1 MKKLLQYFILLLP
14 IFSVLTAKAQLG
26 NNCANAVNVCNNQLA
41 EQLDDGPGT
50 QECPTGGCGC
60 MLAGEKNTRWFRI
73 VIQTGGTLEF
83 TITPY
88 NGSADYDFSVWNQGV
103 GGSCPT
109 GASLGSPTRCNYA
122 APQSPT
128 GIRGTGNGNS
138 NGASGNLFSNNMTV
152 TAGQVIYILV
162 DNWDGTNVG
171 FRLDFLAAHQVL
183 VPELLQ
189 CSAAPV

>member
-1 MKKLLQYFILLLP
+1 MMDQAHRNALQVVVVVCWLVKKIPGGLGLLFKQEERWSLQLHPTMEVP
-14 IFSVLTAKAQLG
+14 I
-26 NNCANAVNVCNNQLA
+26 
-41 EQLDDGPGT
+41 
-50 QECPTGGCGC
+50 
-60 MLAGEKNTRWFRI
+60 MI
-73 VIQTGGTLEF
+73 
-83 TITPY
+83 
-88 NGSADYDFSVWNQGV
+88 FSVWNQGV

-171 FRLDFLAAHQVL
+171 FRLDFFWRRTRFWYRNYCSVQ
-183 VPELLQ
+183 LLQ
-189 CSAAPV
+189 CKYLHYLHRS